1 MITIR
6 FDRQTGL
13 AQYRGFAASGSDP
26 YFDVVRQMLDAGE
39 PDREATFI
47 DERGVRCLTTR
58 SIHACA
64 RHYRP
69 TPADL
74 EAKRARAAARKAA
87 Q

>member
-1 MITIR
+1 MITIH
-6 FDRQTGL
+6 FDRQTGT

-39 PDREATFI
+39 ADSEATFI

-64 RHYRP
+64 RRYRP
-69 TPADL
+69 TEADKT
-74 EAKRARAAARKAA
+74 AKRVR